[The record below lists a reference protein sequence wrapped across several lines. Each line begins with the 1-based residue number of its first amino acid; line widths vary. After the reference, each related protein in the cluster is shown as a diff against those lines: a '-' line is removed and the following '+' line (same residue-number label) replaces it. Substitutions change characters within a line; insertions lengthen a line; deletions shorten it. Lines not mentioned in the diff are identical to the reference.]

1 MVLGTL
7 EKYEAGAS
15 LDWREVEL
23 CLYTLYLFG
32 EALGKSIMVFVEAS
46 NDRILT
52 PLGELV
58 SRMVTSGM
66 TLFNILQFWSAITI
80 F

>member
-32 EALGKSIMVFVEAS
+32 ESLGKSIMVFVDRQ
-46 NDRILT
+46 NDRNLT

-58 SRMVTSGM
+58 SRMVTSG
-66 TLFNILQFWSAITI
+66 TLNHQFNKTHFYRL
-80 F
+80 

>member
-7 EKYEAGAS
+7 EKYEAGAT

-32 EALGKSIMVFVEAS
+32 ESLGKSIMVFVDRQ
-46 NDRILT
+46 NDRNLT

-58 SRMVTSGM
+58 SRMVTSG
-66 TLFNILQFWSAITI
+66 TLNFW
-80 F
+80 FDKKHFHRL

>member
-32 EALGKSIMVFVEAS
+32 ESLGKSVMVFVDRQ
-46 NDRILT
+46 NDRNLT

-58 SRMVTSGM
+58 SRMVTSGRSS
-66 TLFNILQFWSAITI
+66 F
-80 F
+80 

>member
-32 EALGKSIMVFVEAS
+32 ESLGKSIMVFVDRQ
-46 NDRILT
+46 NDRNLT

-58 SRMVTSGM
+58 SRMVTSG
-66 TLFNILQFWSAITI
+66 TLNY
-80 F
+80 

>member
-7 EKYEAGAS
+7 EKYEAGAN

-32 EALGKSIMVFVEAS
+32 ESLGRSIMIFIDPQ
-46 NDRILT
+46 NDRNLT

-58 SRMVTSGM
+58 SRMVTSCKS
-66 TLFNILQFWSAITI
+66 FFIPW
-80 F
+80 

>member
-32 EALGKSIMVFVEAS
+32 ESLGKSIMVFVDRQ
-46 NDRILT
+46 NDRNLT

-58 SRMVTSGM
+58 SRMVTSG
-66 TLFNILQFWSAITI
+66 TFELLV
-80 F
+80 